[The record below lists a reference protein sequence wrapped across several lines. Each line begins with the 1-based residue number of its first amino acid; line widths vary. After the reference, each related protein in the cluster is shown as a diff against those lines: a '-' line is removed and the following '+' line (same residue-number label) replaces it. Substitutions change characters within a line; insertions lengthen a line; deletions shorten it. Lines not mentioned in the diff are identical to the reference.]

1 MFKKILGKI
10 NLAIKKIAI
19 ILLILYKKLV
29 SPILGQNC
37 RFYPSCSDYARE
49 AIEQYGV
56 LKGIW
61 LACKRLL
68 KCQPWHEGGFDPVPK
83 KNGK

>member
-29 SPILGQNC
+29 SPILGENC

-49 AIEQYGV
+49 AIEQHGV